1 MDHQGEKAST
11 LATVR
16 NFRDISSLIKTVK
29 PGLLFRSAHVADAS
43 PEDLDALREQYRIR
57 SIIDLRGMQTWP
69 LISTTQLPG
78 NHNTEFVPQYPDKIA
93 HISILGLNNHYI
105 DLCGPQYGSFVFKQ
119 IGLWDRTKVF
129 AHLAVSLTGGINS
142 WQKLI
147 IAKASK
153 DRMFTYKTIIDHSY
167 PQLRAVFKI
176 LADRSSYP
184 VLIMNRWGS
193 EMVSFIVSMTMLLLH
208 ADRQS
213 IYLDYAQTY
222 QALSGVKQQRLE
234 ELRAASYPDD
244 WAEPLPNYVNA
255 LEQHL
260 EMKHGGIEQ
269 YLLTLGLS
277 RSEVQSIKA
286 ILLSGSRLSEKNGWL
301 IDV

>member
-1 MDHQGEKAST
+1 MTSTAMDRQGEKASA
-11 LATVR
+11 LATIK

-29 PGLLFRSAHVADAS
+29 PGLLFRSAHIV
-43 PEDLDALREQYRIR
+43 L
-57 SIIDLRGMQTWP
+57 
-69 LISTTQLPG
+69 LPG
-78 NHNTEFVPQYPDKIA
+78 KQDTDFALQYPEKIA
-93 HISILGLNNHYI
+93 HTSILGLNNHFI
-105 DLCGPQYGSFVFKQ
+105 DLCGPQFGRFVLSQ
-119 IGLWDRTKVF
+119 TGLWERTKGL
-129 AHLAVSLTGGINS
+129 AHIAISPATGIKS
-142 WQKLI
+142 WQKVTS
-147 IAKASK
+147 AKMSK
-153 DRMFTYKTIIDHSY
+153 DRMFTPKAIIDHSF
-167 PQLRAVFKI
+167 PQVKAVFKI
-176 LADRSSYP
+176 LANPSSYP
-184 VLIMNRWGS
+184 ILILNKWGS
-193 EMVSFIVSMTMLLLH
+193 EMVSLIVSMTMLLLH

-234 ELRAASYPDD
+234 ELRAGSYPDD

-260 EMKHGGIEQ
+260 EVKHGGIEQ